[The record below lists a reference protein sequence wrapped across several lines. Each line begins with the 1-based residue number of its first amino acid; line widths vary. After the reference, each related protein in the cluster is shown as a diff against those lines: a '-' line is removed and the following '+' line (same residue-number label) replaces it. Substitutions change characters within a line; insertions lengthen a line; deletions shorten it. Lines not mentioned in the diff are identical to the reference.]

1 MMIMKKV
8 LALILSIL
16 ILITLLAGCGKNV
29 SDENNKDTGNI
40 TEQQTQ
46 EEQNKQD
53 QQKEQEQQNSE
64 ETDKFPMTVKDANG
78 YEMTIEKKPESI
90 VSLTLG
96 TDEIL
101 LSLVDVSKIKALS
114 SFSSEPGLSNVVEA
128 ADQVPLKLVGSETE
142 KVISLQPDIVFVAN
156 WTDQNVVQQL
166 RDANILVYAYMTPTN
181 IEQQKEM
188 IRTISG
194 IVGESKKGEEIINGM
209 EEKLEYVKSKLAS
222 LREEDKLTAICCDSY
237 FYAHG
242 KNTTFDDIAARAGV
256 VNLISEMG
264 IEGWIE
270 FSKEKIVELDP
281 DVIILPGWSFEGFD
295 AEAFANDIKNDKS
308 LANVKAVK
316 NNRVFMMPDSHMG
329 ALSQYVVLGVEDV
342 AKAVYPEL
350 FE

>member
-8 LALILSIL
+8 LALILSIFM
-16 ILITLLAGCGKNV
+16 LITLFAGCGKKE
-29 SDENNKDTGNI
+29 SDESNKDTSTI
-40 TEQQTQ
+40 TEQQTR
-46 EEQNKQD
+46 EEQ
-53 QQKEQEQQNSE
+53 KEPVQQNSE

-96 TDEIL
+96 TDEVL

-114 SFSSEPGLSNVVEA
+114 AFSSERGLSNVVEVA
-128 ADQVPLKLVGSETE
+128 EQVPLKLVGSETE

-166 RDANILVYAYMTPTN
+166 RDANIQVYAYMTPTN

-188 IRTISG
+188 IRTVAN
-194 IVGESKKGEEIINGM
+194 IVGESEKGEEIINSM
-209 EEKLEYVKSKLAS
+209 EEKLEFVKSKLAS
-222 LREEDKLTAICCDSY
+222 LKEEDRLTAICCDSY

-242 KNTTFDDIAARAGV
+242 KNTTFDDIASRAGL

-264 IEGWIE
+264 LEGWVE

-295 AEAFANDIKNDKS
+295 AEAFASDIKNDKS

-329 ALSQYVVLGVEDV
+329 ALSHYVVLGVEDV